1 MVSCFSFVVGL
12 VMIFGKLIGGVIGFY
27 SGGLFTGLLG
37 IFVGHMFDKALKNI
51 FRDDSPEALA
61 IIQKNFFE
69 TTFTLIGF
77 LAKSD
82 GQVSTAEIK
91 QTEALMTQMGLTA
104 DHKREAI
111 NLFKTGS
118 AVEFDPTETLQS
130 FHEKCGA
137 RPRLVQMLMMY
148 LVNTALADG
157 KFDEGEESAL
167 KTVANGLHYSEFA
180 FAKLLKMI
188 KAQGSFSSAGGSY
201 YSAGGSPRSSADE
214 LSSAYDALGVS
225 SSASDSEVK
234 KAYRKLMSQYHPDK
248 LMGQGV
254 PDDMLKAATERSQEV
269 QAAYDVIK
277 TSRK

>member
-1 MVSCFSFVVGL
+1 
-12 VMIFGKLIGGVIGFY
+12 MIFGKLIGGVIGFY
-27 SGGLFTGLLG
+27 SGGLLTGLLG
-37 IFVGHMFDKALKNI
+37 IFVGHVFDKALIKF

-82 GQVSTAEIK
+82 GQVSAAEIK

-104 DHKREAI
+104 EHKREAI
-111 NLFKTGS
+111 SLFKTGS
-118 AVEFDPTETLQS
+118 AAEFDPTEILQS

-157 KFDEGEESAL
+157 KFDEGEASAL
-167 KTVANGLHYSEFA
+167 KTVAKGLHYSDFA
-180 FAKLLKMI
+180 FAQLLKMI

-201 YSAGGSPRSSADE
+201 RSAGGPQGPSADE
-214 LSSAYDALGVS
+214 LSSAYDALGVAS
-225 SSASDSEVK
+225 TASDSEIK
-234 KAYRKLMSQYHPDK
+234 KAYRRLMSEYHPDK
-248 LMGQGV
+248 LIGQGV

-269 QAAYDVIK
+269 QVAYDVIK
-277 TSRK
+277 ASRK

>member
-1 MVSCFSFVVGL
+1 
-12 VMIFGKLIGGVIGFY
+12 MIFGKLIGGAIGFY

-37 IFVGHMFDKALKNI
+37 VFEGHLFDRALKNI
-51 FRDDSPEALA
+51 MRDDSPEALA
-61 IIQKNFFE
+61 LIQQNFFE
-69 TTFTLIGF
+69 STFTLIGF

-82 GQVSTAEIK
+82 GHVTSEEIK
-91 QTEALMTQMGLTA
+91 QTEALMVQMGLTA

-111 NLFKTGS
+111 KLFKIGS
-118 AVEFDPTETLQS
+118 AVEFDPTETLQQ
-130 FHEKCGA
+130 FYEKCGA

-167 KTVANGLHYSEFA
+167 KTVARGLHYSDFA
-180 FAKLLKMI
+180 FAQLLKMI
-188 KAQGSFSSAGGSY
+188 KAQGSFSRAGGSY
-201 YSAGGSPRSSADE
+201 YSSGGAARSSADE
-214 LSSAYDALGVS
+214 LRSAYDALGAS
-225 SSASDSEVK
+225 SSASDSEIK
-234 KAYRKLMSQYHPDK
+234 KAYRKLMSEYHPDK

-277 TSRK
+277 KSRK